1 MSCTVL
7 DEAALWIASGF
18 EAAGVAAI
26 LLVSLAAT
34 ARFARRVNAGSD
46 RFAELPVYRADLGRG
61 VLLGLELLVA
71 ADILGTVAV
80 SPTFEHLGVLGLVV
94 LIRTFLSVSL
104 SVEVEGAWPWGRRT
118 PERLPDEA
126 CNPSLSRYRERMLS
140 SAVEGASTPPARPT
154 RQLDASF
161 ARQTVPAPWNSAC
174 RGRIMWRRP
183 EFRGEPPPS

>member
-1 MSCTVL
+1 M
-7 DEAALWIASGF
+7 
-18 EAAGVAAI
+18 
-26 LLVSLAAT
+26 
-34 ARFARRVNAGSD
+34 
-46 RFAELPVYRADLGRG
+46 
-61 VLLGLELLVA
+61 LE
-71 ADILGTVAV
+71 GG
-80 SPTFEHLGVLGLVV
+80 PTFEHLGVLGLVV

-161 ARQTVPAPWNSAC
+161 ARQTVPAPWNSAGIVKLLSLGQASWRIAAVAERQSSRC
-174 RGRIMWRRP
+174 SNPADIGPHLERTRPCGSMFSGGDVVAAEMEKVGDLVVGREEALCLPR
-183 EFRGEPPPS
+183 